1 MLAIRLVK
9 ISMVASS
16 TSRTAI
22 STTKAEATAPP
33 QVSLM
38 LPLRMMSPNIWVSAM
53 MRVRKSVGLR

>member
-22 STTKAEATAPP
+22 STTKAEATARP

-38 LPLRMMSPNIWVSAM
+38 SPLRMMSPNIWVSAM